1 MIQVLFG
8 KNYKANSATTAGSLG
23 RLKSLVG
30 KFQHEP
36 ENFKAY
42 DDIIKAQ
49 IANVMVK
56 RAPVTPDT
64 SKEFY
69 LPHNPVFREGAET
82 IKLRVVYVSAKSSRE
97 SPSLSECVKTVRIR
111 SYSGPHFSRI
121 RTEYRTGKFGKNE
134 NQNNFEYGLFLCSAS
149 V

>member
-1 MIQVLFG
+1 MVQVLFG
-8 KNYKANSATTAGSLG
+8 KNYKANSATTVGSLG

-56 RAPVTPDT
+56 RAPVTPDA

-82 IKLRVVYVSAKSSRE
+82 IKLRVVYDVSAKSSRE

-121 RTEYRTGKFGKNE
+121 FPH
-134 NQNNFEYGLFLCSAS
+134 SD
-149 V
+149 

>member
-8 KNYKANSATTAGSLG
+8 KIYKANSTTTVGSLG

-42 DDIIKAQ
+42 DDITKAQ

-56 RAPVTPDT
+56 RAPVTPDA

-82 IKLRVVYVSAKSSRE
+82 IKLRVVCVSAKSSRE
-97 SPSLSECVKTVRIR
+97 SSSLSECVKTVRIR

-121 RTEYRTGKFGKNE
+121 FPHSDLIPFGKI
-134 NQNNFEYGLFLCSAS
+134 
-149 V
+149 